1 VLGPAIREFRK
12 VSAARP
18 QSEAPS
24 VASGN
29 RQLIEGDSLAP
40 AGHEEAVANFIEPQ
54 EGDQG
59 AFFGE
64 ASKDGQAVFSI
75 LFVFKKPLER
85 EGRVQC
91 ESLTDGGPRE
101 SAP

>member
-1 VLGPAIREFRK
+1 MENSKGVPRTGNTRIAFLCS
-12 VSAARP
+12 SATSAWAK
-18 QSEAPS
+18 S
-24 VASGN
+24 
-29 RQLIEGDSLAP
+29 
-40 AGHEEAVANFIEPQ
+40 HWMANFIEPQ

-85 EGRVQC
+85 EGRVQY
-91 ESLTDGGPRE
+91 EITHRRWPS
-101 SAP
+101 

>member
-1 VLGPAIREFRK
+1 VPGQAIPEFRK
-12 VSAARP
+12 VPAARP

-24 VASGN
+24 IASKAVN
-29 RQLIEGDSLAP
+29 LIEGDSLAP

-64 ASKDGQAVFSI
+64 ACKDGQAVFSI
-75 LFVFKKPLER
+75 RFVFKKPLER
-85 EGRVQC
+85 ERRVQYEITHRRC
-91 ESLTDGGPRE
+91 PS
-101 SAP
+101 